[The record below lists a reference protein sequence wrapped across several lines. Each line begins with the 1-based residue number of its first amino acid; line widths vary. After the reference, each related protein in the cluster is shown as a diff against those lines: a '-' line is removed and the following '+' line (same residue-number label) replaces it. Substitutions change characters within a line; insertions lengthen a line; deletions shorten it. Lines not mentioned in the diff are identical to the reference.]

1 MMGRRFEIPPIPP
14 VKGLGSRGGGATPNG
29 REGGRGKGGGGGG
42 GGAFGFL
49 PSLLTTAAKRAVRV
63 AIFSLCLS
71 VFIWQ
76 ASMIIAEYEEKDVAT
91 KVGTQ
96 LRIYRIQ
103 LTFLNDR

>member
-14 VKGLGSRGGGATPNG
+14 VKGLGSRGGGATPSG
-29 REGGRGKGGGGGG
+29 REGGRGKGGG

-91 KVGTQ
+91 KVGT
-96 LRIYRIQ
+96 
-103 LTFLNDR
+103 

>member
-14 VKGLGSRGGGATPNG
+14 VKGLGSRGGGGATPNG
-29 REGGRGKGGGGGG
+29 REGGRGKGGGGG

-91 KVGTQ
+91 KVGAQ
-96 LRIYRIQ
+96 LRIYRI
-103 LTFLNDR
+103 